1 MSLNSDQFVD
11 VFHSSYLERPPHE
24 VSVEEIVGNK
34 RYASM
39 DKSQENAVFAGTRAA
54 AESRFSRNY
63 IHKYRI
69 PRSMVRPE
77 LWADDLSSPRGRA
90 PLRPTHHHSD
100 TQAQLFEQ
108 FPADPADVTPTEVI
122 QYRNDVED
130 MGSIS
135 HIMHK
140 DAIKNGTIQYLG
152 TEPMKKKVK

>member
-1 MSLNSDQFVD
+1 MSLNPDQFVD

-24 VSVEEIVGNK
+24 VSVEEIVGSN
-34 RYASM
+34 RYRAR
-39 DKSQENAVFAGTRAA
+39 DKSQENAVFTGTRAS
-54 AESRFSRNY
+54 AESLFSRNF

-69 PRSMVRPE
+69 PKSMIRPE
-77 LWADDLSSPRGRA
+77 LWADDDSSPRGRA
-90 PLRPTHHHSD
+90 PLNPTHHHPD

-108 FPADPADVTPTEVI
+108 FPANPADVTPTEVI

>member
-1 MSLNSDQFVD
+1 MSLSPDQFVD
-11 VFHSSYLERPPHE
+11 VFHSSYLEKPPHE
-24 VSVEEIVGNK
+24 VSVEEIVGSK
-34 RYASM
+34 RYEKM
-39 DKSQENAVFAGTRAA
+39 DKSQENAIFAGTRES
-54 AESRFSRNY
+54 AESLFSRNF

-77 LWADDLSSPRGRA
+77 LWADDLSSPRGRP
-90 PLRPTHHHSD
+90 PLDPTHHHPD
-100 TQAQLFEQ
+100 TRAQLFEQ
-108 FPADPADVTPTEVI
+108 FPANPADVTPTEVL

-152 TEPMKKKVK
+152 SEPMKKEVK